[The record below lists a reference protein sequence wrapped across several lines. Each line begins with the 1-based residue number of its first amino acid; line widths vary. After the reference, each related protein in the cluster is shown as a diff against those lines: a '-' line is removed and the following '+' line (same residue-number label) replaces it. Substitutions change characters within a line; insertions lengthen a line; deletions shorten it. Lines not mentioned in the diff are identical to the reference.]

1 MARLTRRLFGGII
14 TALLI
19 GVGGPMLDVLYK
31 CRESRARIDAVCGPA
46 GRRSADNCP
55 MATSEACVWSKS
67 LLPVSIAASVLF
79 LGLPA
84 GAVAYWLA
92 GRRPTSPRGLLR

>member
-1 MARLTRRLFGGII
+1 MGLLAGLA

-19 GVGGPMLDVLYK
+19 GVGGPVVDVVYK
-31 CRESRARIDAVCGPA
+31 CHQSRARIEAACGPQADAA
-46 GRRSADNCP
+46 GRDCP
-55 MATSEACVWSKS
+55 IATSEACVWSKS
-67 LLPVSIAASVLF
+67 LLPVSVGASLLF

-92 GRRPTSPRGLLR
+92 GRRTPNPAG